1 MKNDWKKRMNDWL
14 ELHIDDITEVVIVNK
29 ERVDF
34 RVNGETKSILVIQKI
49 RR

>member
-1 MKNDWKKRMNDWL
+1 MKNDWKKRMIDWL
-14 ELHIDDITEVVIVNK
+14 ERHIDDITEVTIVDK

-34 RVNGETKSILVIQKI
+34 KVNGKTKSILVIQKI